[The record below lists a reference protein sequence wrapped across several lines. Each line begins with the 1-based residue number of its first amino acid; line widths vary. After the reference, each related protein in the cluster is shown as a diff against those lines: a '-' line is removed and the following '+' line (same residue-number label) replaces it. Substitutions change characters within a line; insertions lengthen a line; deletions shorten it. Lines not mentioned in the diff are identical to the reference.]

1 MCRWMATAQC
11 YAATFLI
18 YCKRY
23 VAAITKSQQ
32 SHPPAQYFY
41 FSNTAYAA
49 SALYKVQENITNS

>member
-1 MCRWMATAQC
+1 MATAQC